1 LGWINYLTSL
11 KIDLIFKI
19 QGCLT
24 KEKNMSD
31 ELLSQITAS
40 LVDGDPDL
48 TVSLTR
54 QAMQAGIEPMTIIEG
69 GLVPGMDIVGEKF
82 SKGEYFLPHL
92 IISAGGMQQA
102 LELLEPELRARSQK
116 MKVSGT
122 VVIGTVQGDIH
133 EIGKSLVGTMLS
145 AAGFKVYDLG
155 VDVPAEAFIAK
166 IKETGAQL
174 VGLSAL
180 LTTTMVVQ
188 KEIIDAL
195 SAAGLRDQIK
205 VIVGGAPVTP
215 SWAAEIGA
223 DGYAED
229 AIEAV
234 QLATKIIS
242 A

>member
-1 LGWINYLTSL
+1 MSNDLL
-11 KIDLIFKI
+11 K
-19 QGCLT
+19 
-24 KEKNMSD
+24 
-31 ELLSQITAS
+31 QITIS

-54 QAMQAGIEPMTIIEG
+54 QALQAGLEPMTIIEA
-69 GLVPGMDIVGEKF
+69 GLVPGMNIVGEKF

-102 LELLEPELRARSQK
+102 MELLEPELRARSQQ
-116 MKVSGT
+116 MKVAGK
-122 VVIGTVQGDIH
+122 VVIGTVHGDIH

-145 AAGFKVYDLG
+145 AAGFQVYDLG
-155 VDVPAEAFIAK
+155 VDVPAEDFVAK
-166 IKETGAQL
+166 VKETGAQL

-188 KEIIDAL
+188 KEIIEAL
-195 SAAGLRDQIK
+195 SSAGLREQIK
-205 VIVGGAPVTP
+205 VMVGGAPVTR
-215 SWAAEIGA
+215 SWADEIGA

-234 QLATKIIS
+234 QLAVKLV
-242 A
+242 AA